1 MLYVK
6 NLLKKFGDKTILDI
20 KELSIPPGITHLK
33 GINGS
38 GKTTFSRI
46 VAGLIP
52 FKGEVTLLEKYSPN
66 ATKIEYRKQVNYA
79 ESEPLYPE
87 FFTANDLIAFVGK
100 AKGATREDQKTYIE
114 IFEVNEY
121 LFDTIG
127 TYSSGMLKRLSLCLA
142 FLGSPSLILL
152 DEPFNTLDADAINR
166 LKDLIHEQ
174 NEKAVSFILV
184 SHQDVQQLGVKVDA
198 TFLVQNQ
205 QVRPI

>member
-52 FKGEVTLLEKYSPN
+52 FKGEVTLLEKYSPL
-66 ATKIEYRKQVNYA
+66 ATKTEYRKQVNYA

-127 TYSSGMLKRLSLCLA
+127 TYSSGMLKRLSLCMA

-152 DEPFNTLDADAINR
+152 DEPFNTLDTDAINR

>member
-1 MLYVK
+1 
-6 NLLKKFGDKTILDI
+6 
-20 KELSIPPGITHLK
+20 
-33 GINGS
+33 
-38 GKTTFSRI
+38 
-46 VAGLIP
+46 
-52 FKGEVTLLEKYSPN
+52 
-66 ATKIEYRKQVNYA
+66 
-79 ESEPLYPE
+79 
-87 FFTANDLIAFVGK
+87 
-100 AKGATREDQKTYIE
+100 
-114 IFEVNEY
+114 
-121 LFDTIG
+121 
-127 TYSSGMLKRLSLCLA
+127 MLKRLSLCLA